1 MLGYLLDGK
10 WMMLP
15 LTICSIIWVAIFI
28 DRIRAFRAAG
38 AGHDDLRKGVRDAL
52 DDKDVGKAVAL
63 CEQGQGPVA
72 AAFPRG
78 LTRYQRMKENK
89 KTSAEM
95 AVAVGKSME
104 EYAPKALQ
112 GLENRLGYLVLIA
125 GISPLIGM
133 VGTVTG
139 MISAFGTMVDQAGL
153 DPGAVAGGI
162 SEALL
167 TTAAGLLVAVP
178 CVIVYHVFQ
187 RRIEDYTRTIEM
199 GVADISEFIS
209 EE

>member
-1 MLGYLLDGK
+1 MLGFFLDGG

-15 LTICSIIWVAIFI
+15 LLICSIAWVAIFI
-28 DRIRAFRAAG
+28 DRSRAFRAAG
-38 AGHDDLRKGVRDAL
+38 STHEELRKNLRDAL
-52 DDKDVGKAVAL
+52 DAKKVDQAVAL
-63 CEQGQGPVA
+63 CEQGAGPVA
-72 AAFPRG
+72 ATFLAG
-78 LTRYQRMKENK
+78 LARYRKMKERGK
-89 KTSAEM
+89 SQAET

-112 GLENRLGYLVLIA
+112 GLENRLGYLVVMA

-139 MISAFGTMVDQAGL
+139 MIRSFGVMVETEGL
-153 DPGAVAGGI
+153 EAGAVAGGI
-162 SEALL
+162 SEALI

-178 CVIVYHVFQ
+178 CVVVYHVFQ
-187 RRIEDYTRTIEM
+187 QRISDYTRTIEA
-199 GVADISEFIS
+199 GIADISDFIG

>member
-1 MLGYLLDGK
+1 MLGYFLDGG

-15 LTICSIIWVAIFI
+15 LTICSIVWVAIFI

-38 AGHDDLRKGVRDAL
+38 TTHEDLRKGLRDAL
-52 DDKDVGKAVAL
+52 DSKDVGKAVTL
-63 CEQGQGPVA
+63 CEQGNGPVA
-72 AAFPRG
+72 ATFLTG
-78 LTRYQRMKENK
+78 LSLYQRMKARNK
-89 KTSAEM
+89 TTAEM
-95 AVAVGKSME
+95 AVAVSKSME

-139 MISAFGTMVDQAGL
+139 MIRSFSVMVDQAGL
-153 DPGAVAGGI
+153 EAGAVAGGI
-162 SEALL
+162 SEALI

-178 CVIVYHVFQ
+178 CVVVYHVFQ

-209 EE
+209 EG